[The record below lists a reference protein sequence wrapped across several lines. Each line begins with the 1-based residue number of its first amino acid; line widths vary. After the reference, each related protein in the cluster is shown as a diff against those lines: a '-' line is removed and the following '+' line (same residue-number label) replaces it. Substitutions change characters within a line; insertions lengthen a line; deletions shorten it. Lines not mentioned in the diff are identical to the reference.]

1 MDTSHRAQRGFTYIG
16 LLVAVVVMGL
26 MLTMVAQVWT
36 TTEQREREKQLL
48 FVGHAYRAAIAS
60 YYAYGHKFPSSLDEL
75 LQDERFPLPKRHL
88 RRLYADPITGQT
100 DWNLVLTSDGQGI
113 MGVVSSSK
121 VAPIK
126 RAGFPLEDE
135 AFKDADCYC
144 GWQFVYYAN
153 RFNRPTTQTSTGTL
167 APGSTT
173 ILAPRTL
180 GTFSPGH
187 LTSLPSNTGVP
198 TLAPR
203 SPMSDSDAVRN
214 DPGSADPDSSSTN

>member
-1 MDTSHRAQRGFTYIG
+1 MGTQRGFTYIG

-26 MLTMVAQVWT
+26 MLTMVARVWST
-36 TTEQREREKQLL
+36 TAQRERETQLL
-48 FVGHAYRAAIAS
+48 FVGHAYRTAIAS
-60 YYAYGHKFPSSLDEL
+60 YYAHGHKFPSSLDEL
-75 LQDERFPLPKRHL
+75 VQDDRFPLPKRHL
-88 RRLYADPITGQT
+88 RRLYPDPMTGQA
-100 DWNLVLTSDGQGI
+100 DWTLVLTSDGQAI

-135 AFKDADCYC
+135 TFKGADCYC

-153 RFNRPTTQTSTGTL
+153 RFNRPMTGTATGTL

-173 ILAPRTL
+173 TLAPGTL

-187 LTSLPSNTGVP
+187 IISL
-198 TLAPR
+198 
-203 SPMSDSDAVRN
+203 
-214 DPGSADPDSSSTN
+214 PDSSSSPTH